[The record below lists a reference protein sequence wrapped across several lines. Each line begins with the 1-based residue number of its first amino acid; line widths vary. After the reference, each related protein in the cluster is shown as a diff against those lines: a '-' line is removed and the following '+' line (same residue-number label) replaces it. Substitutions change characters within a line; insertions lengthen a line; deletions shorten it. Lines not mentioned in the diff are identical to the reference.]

1 MTVVAPGVRDVLV
14 LGAGFTGAAVAR
26 RARASGLGVCCTVRS
41 ETRRAALE
49 SEGFRVVVQPELD
62 AGIAAYVTPETHV
75 VVAYPPDGVT
85 CPRVAPA
92 CAQAHSI
99 AYVSTV
105 GVYGE
110 HRGPVDDTT
119 PLPSIPSERA
129 RRVLDAEATW
139 RSVGATVLRA
149 PGIYGP
155 GRGLHVRVVS
165 GAHKIPGDGTRYLS
179 RIHVE
184 DLATLA
190 LAASRVRGETYVVG
204 DLEPAPHG
212 EVVRFIAEEYA
223 VPMPPCV
230 PLDEVHE
237 TLRADRRVDP
247 SRALHDLGVSLV
259 FPSYRVGM
267 KRTT

>member
-1 MTVVAPGVRDVLV
+1 MTLVASGVREVLV

-26 RARASGLGVCCTVRS
+26 RARAARLGVHCTVRS
-41 ETRRAALE
+41 EARRVALE
-49 SEGFRVVVQPELD
+49 GEGFRVLAQPDLD

-75 VVAYPPDGVT
+75 VVAYPPDGTT
-85 CPRVAPA
+85 CARVAPA
-92 CAQAHSI
+92 CARAHSI

-105 GVYGE
+105 GVYGD
-110 HRGPVDDTT
+110 HRGLVDDTT
-119 PLPSIPSERA
+119 PLPAAPSERA

-149 PGIYGP
+149 PGIYGE
-155 GRGLHVRVVS
+155 GRGLHVRVTS
-165 GAHKIPGDGTRYLS
+165 GAHKIPGDGTRFLS

-184 DLATLA
+184 DLAALA
-190 LAASRVRGETYVVG
+190 LAASRVSGETYVVG

-212 EVVRFIAEEYA
+212 EVVRFIAEEYG
-223 VPMPPCV
+223 VPMPPYV

-247 SRALHDLGVSLV
+247 SRALRELGVSLA

-267 KRTT
+267 KRTK